1 MNQQVDALEMIIMT
15 DLEKGKEK
23 FIESIQNNVI
33 LISSETVGLIEGR
46 KNNL

>member
-23 FIESIQNNVI
+23 FIERIQNNVI
-33 LISSETVGLIEGR
+33 LISSETFGLIEGR